1 MTQLAPT
8 GTTSRRAFA
17 YGAAALAIAI
27 LTVHFTITLP
37 DAIERGREGVRRT
50 REAPCQVLRPA
61 PYNPV
66 IGKLPQPAPDISLKT
81 HDGQTVTLSQLRG
94 RVVLVNFW
102 ATWCTTC
109 AVEMP
114 SLERLTEQMRGKP
127 FTMLAVSVDENWDL
141 VRKFFPQGTPMTVV
155 LDPAKAQGAAAR
167 YGTEKFPESFIVD
180 ADGVIRYYIISERQ
194 IWHSGEVRACIEALM
209 D

>member
-1 MTQLAPT
+1 MATATPLPP
-8 GTTSRRAFA
+8 GRRALA
-17 YGAAALAIAI
+17 YGAAGLAIAV
-27 LTVHFTITLP
+27 LTIHFAVSLP
-37 DAIERGREGVRRT
+37 DAVSRGREGVRRT

-61 PYNPV
+61 PFNPV
-66 IGKLPQPAPDISLKT
+66 LGKLPRPAPDFSLKT

-109 AVEMP
+109 VVEMP
-114 SLERLTEQMRGKP
+114 SLERLTESMRGKP

-141 VRKFFPQGTPMTVV
+141 IRKLFPQGTPMTVV
-155 LDPAKAQGAAAR
+155 LDPQKAQGSAR
-167 YGTEKFPESFIVD
+167 QYGTEKFPESFLVD
-180 ADGVIRYYIISERQ
+180 AEGNIRYYVISERQ